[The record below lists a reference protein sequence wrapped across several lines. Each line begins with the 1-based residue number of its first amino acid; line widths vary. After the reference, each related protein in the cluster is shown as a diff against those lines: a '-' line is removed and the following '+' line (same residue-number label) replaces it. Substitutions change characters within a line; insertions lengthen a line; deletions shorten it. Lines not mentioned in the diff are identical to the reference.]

1 MDEQKNFLD
10 YEGLTLY
17 DQNIKD
23 YIKDIAIYRSR
34 DRQNIIARLT
44 DLPQAV
50 LEQNL
55 EKYGYSIGD
64 YFVGPSNYT
73 YILADY
79 NPFKGTATPYCISE
93 NHLGIV
99 VDTHASSKWHTGD
112 ASNVGYAGSTLHTYL
127 SGTVLDNIKSDFIE
141 LFGGWSE
148 HLIAHSKMFTK
159 KSTDWDWYADQYISA
174 LTCTQI
180 NAGSEWTLN
189 GFQEGEAS
197 KSLELFRKYKWTE
210 IFGGEYPWLRNLSN
224 FSNSNTNVPN
234 YSGGLYACA
243 ASDRGYLHGHV
254 DLTTSCPVVGLINFK

>member
-1 MDEQKNFLD
+1 MANIQKEFLD

-17 DQNIKD
+17 DQNIKG
-23 YIKDIAIYRSR
+23 YIKDVAIYRR
-34 DRQNIIARLT
+34 DRQNIITRLT

-127 SGTVLDNIKSDFIE
+127 SGKYQALLDPQGLRFPFNMTNECTSLCSFF
-141 LFGGWSE
+141 L
-148 HLIAHSKMFTK
+148 
-159 KSTDWDWYADQYISA
+159 
-174 LTCTQI
+174 LT
-180 NAGSEWTLN
+180 N
-189 GFQEGEAS
+189 
-197 KSLELFRKYKWTE
+197 
-210 IFGGEYPWLRNLSN
+210 
-224 FSNSNTNVPN
+224 N
-234 YSGGLYACA
+234 Y
-243 ASDRGYLHGHV
+243 
-254 DLTTSCPVVGLINFK
+254 